1 MRLGKRIGL
10 IGLTLMLA
18 ASLLTGCGDN
28 NTPPSGNDALS
39 KPGQSNSGMENTG
52 SSSSGTG
59 SGSTGD
65 KTDTPTISKGGRA
78 VKYFNRR
85 DKMTRYNYKVK
96 VEQTENGKTTTS
108 IEQAVTDGR
117 RYSIRLITGTNEKE
131 ESAFITDTRT
141 MYTYGLQGDIK
152 HVYRSVYRPDGPSGA
167 DPEFVKSLTMIG
179 DPRSLTYPMTTGKQ
193 TVEGVLYYTETYT
206 VGLGGKLIYCFD
218 LNDLEGNHLRYIFS
232 DSPDR
237 RKMKIKFLEDT
248 TTVDPS
254 LLQIPEGWTMYDA
267 NDDGSIKVETAC
279 VTPKD
284 NYPN

>member
-1 MRLGKRIGL
+1 
-10 IGLTLMLA
+10 
-18 ASLLTGCGDN
+18 
-28 NTPPSGNDALS
+28 
-39 KPGQSNSGMENTG
+39 
-52 SSSSGTG
+52 
-59 SGSTGD
+59 
-65 KTDTPTISKGGRA
+65 
-78 VKYFNRR
+78 
-85 DKMTRYNYKVK
+85 MTRYNYKVK
-96 VEQTENGKTTTS
+96 MEQTENGKTTTS
-108 IEQAVTDGR
+108 IDQAVTDGT
-117 RYSIRLITGTNEKE
+117 RYSVRFITGTTEEE

-141 MYTYGLQGDIK
+141 MYTYGLQGNIK

-206 VGLGGKLIYCFD
+206 VGFGGKLIYCFD

-232 DSPDR
+232 DSPDG

>member
-1 MRLGKRIGL
+1 
-10 IGLTLMLA
+10 
-18 ASLLTGCGDN
+18 
-28 NTPPSGNDALS
+28 
-39 KPGQSNSGMENTG
+39 
-52 SSSSGTG
+52 
-59 SGSTGD
+59 
-65 KTDTPTISKGGRA
+65 
-78 VKYFNRR
+78 
-85 DKMTRYNYKVK
+85 MTRYNYKVK
-96 VEQTENGKTTTS
+96 VEQAENGKTTTS
-108 IEQAVTDGR
+108 IDQAVTDGR
-117 RYSIRLITGTNEKE
+117 RYSIRLITGTTEVE

-141 MYTYGLQGDIK
+141 MYTYGLQGNIK

-232 DSPDR
+232 DSPDG